1 MKLNCLLP
9 YLLVISSILSC
20 AASENNLERKHKKG
34 MFKITILYP
43 GGDGKTFDIDYYAE
57 KHMPMVASEL
67 GEAIEFYE
75 IDRGISGRT
84 PDDETPYLAI
94 GYLYVE
100 KLAAYQEAFQAKAA
114 KITGD
119 IPNYT
124 NIQPIVQ
131 ISEVY

>member
-1 MKLNCLLP
+1 MKVKCLLP
-9 YLLVISSILSC
+9 FLLIASFVLSC
-20 AASENNLERKHKKG
+20 TSSGKNLERKHKKG

-57 KHMPMVASEL
+57 KHMPMVAGEL
-67 GEAIEFYE
+67 GEAVKFYE
-75 IDRGISGRT
+75 IDRGISGRA
-84 PDDETPYLAI
+84 PADETPYMAI

-114 KITGD
+114 KIKSD